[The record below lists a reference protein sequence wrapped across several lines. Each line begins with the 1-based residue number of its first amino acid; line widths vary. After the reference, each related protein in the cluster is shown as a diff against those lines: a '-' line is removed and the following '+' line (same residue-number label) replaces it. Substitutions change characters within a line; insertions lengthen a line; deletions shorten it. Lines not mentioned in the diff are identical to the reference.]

1 MLTADTAL
9 EVSTCLTTISHSI
22 LDKLT
27 HTLLVDSLEWV
38 AIENLVAEVVTHEGS
53 YVVT

>member
-1 MLTADTAL
+1 MLAADTAL
-9 EVSTCLTTISHSI
+9 EVWTCIATILDSI

-27 HTLLVDSLEWV
+27 NTLLVDSLEWV
-38 AIENLVAEVVTHEGS
+38 AIEALVAEVVTHEGS

>member
-9 EVSTCLTTISHSI
+9 EVRTCCATIIYSI
-22 LDKLT
+22 LNKLT
-27 HTLLVDSLEWV
+27 HALLVDSLEWV
-38 AIENLVAEVVTHEGS
+38 AIEDLIAEIVTHEGS